1 MIEKRNERLN
11 PDKPDSLVRAD
22 GARYVSDEQLFREMG
37 IEKEIKSGD

>member
-11 PDKPDSLVRAD
+11 PSDGLVRAD